1 MLDRFKSDQKETKK
15 RRDKLKSKLAK
26 GIQFLDY
33 DASNL
38 QSYDKYLEHVVYD
51 LAGYMLHA
59 RRKLIGK
66 CDDCW
71 KSLLT
76 NDQLKPD
83 SFYADKLVVLKNKG
97 GLKIPTK
104 NMFTVILEVEKILI
118 KHFASDDA
126 YIRDSFDTVISK
138 VSKMRIHPICCELH
152 REKLTASLIFE
163 YIVIRYRFQG
173 KWKKQE
179 EAAKADSL
187 RLTHRKLSK
196 LPQQSAKSVKV
207 VTKPVQKSK
216 LKVPPSVL
224 KLYY

>member
-1 MLDRFKSDQKETKK
+1 MLSVYYPTREITRNRANVDKVELMKLLTTYKENMLDRFKSDQKETKK

-138 VSKMRIHPICCELH
+138 VSEMKIHPICCELH
-152 REKLTASLIFE
+152 REKTD
-163 YIVIRYRFQG
+163 R
-173 KWKKQE
+173 
-179 EAAKADSL
+179 
-187 RLTHRKLSK
+187 
-196 LPQQSAKSVKV
+196 
-207 VTKPVQKSK
+207 
-216 LKVPPSVL
+216 
-224 KLYY
+224 